1 MPLSNSVDCL
11 GYMIQLGK
19 NHPAAL
25 HKVPTKLCRRNP
37 STIPSVELSPYSLLQ
52 ILQ

>member
-1 MPLSNSVDCL
+1 MPFSKSVDCL

-19 NHPAAL
+19 DHPAAL

-37 STIPSVELSPYSLLQ
+37 PAIPSVELSFYSLFQ
-52 ILQ
+52 IL